1 MLRLT
6 SFTNTELKFTDVLEG
21 VFLSGEPCRILLLNA
36 VAAFLRFSGE
46 FTPRLARSCPGDG
59 SPWLVCTASLMPTEQ
74 VFPAFLLRH
83 HMYHVSRAAVS
94 QVLKGLLAAVGT
106 NTCLFRPAA
115 L

>member
-36 VAAFLRFSGE
+36 VSAFLRFSGE
-46 FTPRLARSCPGDG
+46 FTPCLARSCPGDG

-74 VFPAFLLRH
+74 VFLLRH

-94 QVLKGLLAAVGT
+94 QVLKGLLAAAGM